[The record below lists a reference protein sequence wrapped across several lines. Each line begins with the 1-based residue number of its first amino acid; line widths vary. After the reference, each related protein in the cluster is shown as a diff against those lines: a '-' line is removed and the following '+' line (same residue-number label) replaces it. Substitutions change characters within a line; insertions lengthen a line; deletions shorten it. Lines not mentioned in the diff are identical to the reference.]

1 LEEDFETQ
9 TKKAKMNQEDQLGTA
24 DDVREYV
31 LVVYIKPA
39 RRRGAKSA
47 KFTAMEIHKG
57 MGLRDRFSLVC
68 SAIDAVEFLS
78 YASVNLVN
86 REGPSESNTVRW
98 TFDLGAK

>member
-1 LEEDFETQ
+1 
-9 TKKAKMNQEDQLGTA
+9 MNQDDLLGTA

-57 MGLRDRFSLVC
+57 MGLRDRFPLVC
-68 SAIDAVEFLS
+68 SSIDAEKFLE
-78 YASVNLVN
+78 YASAKLVK